1 MPCEQAMN
9 GSTVLVGKQRDTA
22 PSRGLVDFVRLDRLY
37 CCVSESLHLGS
48 FFFSFFFWSLFS
60 KLILFTS
67 YLLRIV
73 VAEIR
78 EMWNFLY
85 PFWNCLVFLSLLDQ
99 DYNFLWV
106 ETPNAL
112 SLFFFF
118 TLKRTLGY
126 YYGNDQNTTKTI
138 KSRQWLC
145 SNCQLYT
152 FHSVLYVFSER
163 RTGYLM
169 PPYAIAIHSSGS
181 VLQEWWSAPKAS
193 LVERSYLFLC
203 LFDKDE
209 HWKIW
214 FSGLKYDN
222 RLGTKEIKYSR

>member
-1 MPCEQAMN
+1 MEFFVSFLKLSGFSQFAIP
-9 GSTVLVGKQRDTA
+9 
-22 PSRGLVDFVRLDRLY
+22 GLQLFMIGDAE
-37 CCVSESLHLGS
+37 CS
-48 FFFSFFFWSLFS
+48 F
-60 KLILFTS
+60 I
-67 YLLRIV
+67 I
-73 VAEIR
+73 
-78 EMWNFLY
+78 
-85 PFWNCLVFLSLLDQ
+85 
-99 DYNFLWV
+99 
-106 ETPNAL
+106 
-112 SLFFFF
+112 FFF

-138 KSRQWLC
+138 KSRLWLC

-163 RTGYLM
+163 KTGYLM
-169 PPYAIAIHSSGS
+169 PPYALAIHSSGS

-214 FSGLKYDN
+214 FCGLKYDN

>member
-1 MPCEQAMN
+1 MGIFCILFEI
-9 GSTVLVGKQRDTA
+9 VW
-22 PSRGLVDFVRLDRLY
+22 
-37 CCVSESLHLGS
+37 
-48 FFFSFFFWSLFS
+48 FFSVCYTRITTFYEWRRRMLFPFF
-60 KLILFTS
+60 
-67 YLLRIV
+67 Y
-73 VAEIR
+73 
-78 EMWNFLY
+78 
-85 PFWNCLVFLSLLDQ
+85 
-99 DYNFLWV
+99 
-106 ETPNAL
+106 
-112 SLFFFF
+112 F

-138 KSRQWLC
+138 KSRLWLC

-163 RTGYLM
+163 KTGYLM
-169 PPYAIAIHSSGS
+169 PPYALAIHSSGS

-209 HWKIW
+209 YWKIW
-214 FSGLKYDN
+214 FCGLKYDN

>member
-1 MPCEQAMN
+1 M
-9 GSTVLVGKQRDTA
+9 
-22 PSRGLVDFVRLDRLY
+22 DFCILFEIVW
-37 CCVSESLHLGS
+37 
-48 FFFSFFFWSLFS
+48 FFSVCYTRITTFYEWRRRMLF
-60 KLILFTS
+60 
-67 YLLRIV
+67 
-73 VAEIR
+73 
-78 EMWNFLY
+78 
-85 PFWNCLVFLSLLDQ
+85 PF
-99 DYNFLWV
+99 
-106 ETPNAL
+106 
-112 SLFFFF
+112 FFFF

-138 KSRQWLC
+138 KSRLWLC

-163 RTGYLM
+163 KTGYLM
-169 PPYAIAIHSSGS
+169 PPYALAIHSSGS

-214 FSGLKYDN
+214 FCGLKYDN

>member
-1 MPCEQAMN
+1 MWTSYEWQYSTSWEATRYRTIEGPCWFRTTW
-9 GSTVLVGKQRDTA
+9 SVVL
-22 PSRGLVDFVRLDRLY
+22 LRLWEPAFRVL
-37 CCVSESLHLGS
+37 S
-48 FFFSFFFWSLFS
+48 FFFRSLYS

-85 PFWNCLVFLSLLDQ
+85 PFWNCLVFLSLLYQ

-112 SLFFFF
+112 SLFFF

-138 KSRQWLC
+138 KSRLWLC

-163 RTGYLM
+163 KTGYLM
-169 PPYAIAIHSSGS
+169 PPYALAIHSSGS

-193 LVERSYLFLC
+193 LIERSYLFLC

-214 FSGLKYDN
+214 FCGLKYDN